1 MRLYYSFITGL
12 AGWIGV
18 VYYQKIAVANGIS
31 YELSPLKMVVILVF
45 LFLAWGINQIIN
57 DFLGMKEDK
66 INAPDRPMVTGE
78 LNAKYALGLSFFIML
93 IISATTWFYL
103 EPIAIIPLAVGV
115 LMNVLYEFAKGYGLI
130 ANIIFGLMISMC
142 TMFGFMAIGQV
153 DSFTHP
159 GLIIIITV
167 VTIMN
172 GLMTFYTYFKDY
184 RGDKLAN
191 KNTIVVKLGLHTSRI
206 LALILS
212 FLPMLVFGVLYF
224 IFKPGEMHINKIFI
238 FLSVLYSI
246 LQIYTGYL
254 YFRYPTGERTYFSLS
269 VAFRAAACGMATII
283 ALFSPILS
291 IMLFIVAYIFIEFLF
306 SLHSNTKA

>member
-18 VYYQKIAVANGIS
+18 VYYLKIAAIEGIS
-31 YELSPLKMVVILVF
+31 YELPPLKMVVILVF
-45 LFLAWGINQIIN
+45 LFLAWGINQIVN

-103 EPIAIIPLAVGV
+103 EPIAIIPLALGV
-115 LMNVLYEFAKGYGLI
+115 LMNVLYEFAKGHGLI
-130 ANIIFGLMISMC
+130 ANIIFGIMISMC
-142 TMFGFMAIGQV
+142 TMFGYMAIGQV

-159 GLIIIITV
+159 GLLILLTV
-167 VTIMN
+167 VTIIN

-191 KNTIVVKLGLHTSRI
+191 KNTIVVKLGLHVSRI
-206 LALILS
+206 LALVFS
-212 FLPMLVFGVLYF
+212 FLPTILFAVLYL
-224 IFKPGEMHINKIFI
+224 IFRPEEMHLSKIFL
-238 FLSVLYSI
+238 FLAILYSI

-269 VAFRAAACGMATII
+269 VAFRAAACGMATLI
-283 ALFSPILS
+283 ALFYPVLS